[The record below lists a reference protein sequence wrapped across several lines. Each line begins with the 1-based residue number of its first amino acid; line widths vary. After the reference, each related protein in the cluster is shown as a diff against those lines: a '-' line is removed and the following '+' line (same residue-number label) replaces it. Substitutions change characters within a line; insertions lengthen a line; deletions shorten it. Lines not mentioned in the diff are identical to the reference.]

1 MAAPDRAARLVTQT
15 EHFLVVDD
23 LLPKAEQVSVWNHF
37 QCQPFRRV
45 EELGF
50 QGHWLLEDAA
60 VLRGPSVGYAHAR
73 DARYPTETP
82 LDLVIARFVD
92 LSEHFTPL
100 LGPFGEAWDDF
111 TAQMSLHPSGTG
123 LVWHRDAE
131 ENVGSYTYYAHP
143 KWNAEWGGELLL
155 SDDVSIPKELGVY
168 FHRLAKVDQAKPPA
182 IPAHLDNDDASEL
195 LMRRGLGFFVA
206 PKPNRLVV
214 IRGGTPHAIA
224 KVRPSAGRQIRA
236 SVTGFIKR
244 KA

>member
-1 MAAPDRAARLVTQT
+1 MAASDRAARLVTQT

-23 LLPKAEQVSVWNHF
+23 FLPKAEQVSVWNHF

-73 DARYPTETP
+73 DACYPTQTP
-82 LDLVIARFVD
+82 LDSVMSRFVD
-92 LSEHFTPL
+92 LSEHFAPL
-100 LGPFGEAWDDF
+100 LGAFGEAWDDF
-111 TAQMSLHPSGTG
+111 TAQMSLHPAGTG
-123 LVWHRDAE
+123 LVWHRDSE
-131 ENVGSYTYYAHP
+131 ENVGGYIAFAHA
-143 KWNAEWGGELLL
+143 KWNAEWGGELLFPAV
-155 SDDVSIPKELGVY
+155 VSIPKERRIF
-168 FHRLAKVDQAKPPA
+168 FHPLAKVEKAAELA
-182 IPAHLDNDDASEL
+182 IPAHLDNEDASEL

>member
-1 MAAPDRAARLVTQT
+1 MATSDAGPRLVTQT
-15 EHFLVVDD
+15 DRFLVVDEFLAHD
-23 LLPKAEQVSVWNHF
+23 EQLAVWNHF

-45 EELGF
+45 EDLGF
-50 QGHWLLEDAA
+50 QGHWLIEDAA

-82 LDLVIARFVD
+82 LDIMIARFID

-100 LGPFGEAWDDF
+100 LGAFGDAWDDF

-143 KWNAEWGGELLL
+143 TWNAEWGGELLL

-168 FHRLAKVDQAKPPA
+168 FHRLAPA
-182 IPAHLDNDDASEL
+182 SKASGFAAPAHLDNDDASEL

-214 IRGGTPHAIA
+214 IQAGTPHAIA
-224 KVRPSAGRQIRA
+224 KVRPSAGRQVRA
-236 SVTGFIKR
+236 SVTGFVKR
-244 KA
+244 KI